1 MRWAGP
7 QLATGEQPGRLC
19 TEPAHLGSMGSH
31 LGKSV
36 SQTNI
41 SPPFLPE
48 CQLGVQRGLSSLL
61 GFQFLP
67 QQSAWESS
75 FCMGSGGGMWS

>member
-7 QLATGEQPGRLC
+7 QLATREQGNS
-19 TEPAHLGSMGSH
+19 TAAEPAHLGSMGSH

-36 SQTNI
+36 SQTNT

-48 CQLGVQRGLSSLL
+48 RQLGVQRGLSSLL

-67 QQSAWESS
+67 Q
-75 FCMGSGGGMWS
+75 